1 MSLGEPGLKSLPR
14 PGVYSADELNIIEL
28 LSSLSQIYESGKAGA
43 VAIFLGVAR
52 AESRL
57 GKEVKY
63 LEIES
68 YVENANLVIGEICRE
83 VMEKHN
89 VAYVGIWH
97 LQGRFRPGEPVVL
110 VAVAGKHRALA
121 FNALR
126 EAVERYKKE
135 PALFKKE
142 AYSDGSHA
150 WITE

>member
-43 VAIFLGVAR
+43 VAIFLGVAK

-68 YVENANLVIGEICRE
+68 YVENA
-83 VMEKHN
+83 
-89 VAYVGIWH
+89 
-97 LQGRFRPGEPVVL
+97 
-110 VAVAGKHRALA
+110 
-121 FNALR
+121 
-126 EAVERYKKE
+126 
-135 PALFKKE
+135 
-142 AYSDGSHA
+142 
-150 WITE
+150 